1 MWVDKASTEVFINGG
16 EVVQTNIAFP
26 TESYNQ
32 LKFDLRG
39 NTAISV
45 ENITLYKVKHN

>member
-16 EVVQTNIAFP
+16 EVVQTNIVFP
-26 TESYNQ
+26 TEPYNQ
-32 LKFDLRG
+32 LKFDLKG

-45 ENITLYKVKHN
+45 ENITLYKIKND